1 MPIPKFDEIVLP
13 FLKITKE
20 NGDYNT
26 ERAIRYFAKTYNLTD
41 EENELTFSDDSRVFR
56 ELIRMVRNHLMG
68 AGLIE
73 GFNNSFKVSKDGNVF
88 LKTKPTTLILLALKK
103 IPKHKPFWKN
113 YEDFYTDKFTQ
124 LEEITENILQKTKAT
139 LLHSKLIN
147 SQRQLNLFKLST
159 EEEISRMCREHSQI
173 IKDSLLER
181 LKNLHSATFEEL
193 CVLVIKHLLYD
204 NNEKIQLK
212 DISKTLN
219 RTGDGGIDGIVVKK
233 DKIKE
238 SKYYIQAKCW
248 KDTQIGRPE
257 LQKFAGALAGQKA
270 RDGIFITTS
279 KFTSTA
285 IEFVQNQTNYE
296 IKLIDGEELVDMM
309 IDVGIGIQKI
319 ATFELNAIDTEF
331 FILNRPQVNI
341 SKKPH
346 K

>member
-1 MPIPKFDEIVLP
+1 MSLPKFDEILLP
-13 FLKITKE
+13 FLKVTKDS
-20 NGDYNT
+20 GDYNT
-26 ERAIRYFAKTYNLTD
+26 ERAIRHFSKTYNITD
-41 EENELTFSDDSRVFR
+41 EEKELTFSDDSKIFR
-56 ELIRMVRNHLMG
+56 ELIRMIRDNLMG
-68 AGLIE
+68 AGLIQ
-73 GFNNSFKVSKDGNVF
+73 GFNNSFKVSKDGNVL
-88 LKTKPTTLILLALKK
+88 LKTKPFTLTLASLKK
-103 IPKHKPFWKN
+103 LSKHKVFWKN
-113 YEDFYTDKFTQ
+113 NEDYYLDKFVQ
-124 LEEITENILQKTKAT
+124 LEQIMENDLQTTKAS

-147 SQRQLNLFKLST
+147 SQKQLTLFKLST

-204 NNEKIQLK
+204 NNEKVKLI

-219 RTGDGGIDGIVVKK
+219 KTGDGGIDGIVVKK
-233 DKIKE
+233 DKIKI

-285 IEFVQNQTNYE
+285 IDYVQNQTNYE
-296 IKLIDGEELVDMM
+296 IRLIAG
-309 IDVGIGIQKI
+309 K
-319 ATFELNAIDTEF
+319 N
-331 FILNRPQVNI
+331 
-341 SKKPH
+341 
-346 K
+346 